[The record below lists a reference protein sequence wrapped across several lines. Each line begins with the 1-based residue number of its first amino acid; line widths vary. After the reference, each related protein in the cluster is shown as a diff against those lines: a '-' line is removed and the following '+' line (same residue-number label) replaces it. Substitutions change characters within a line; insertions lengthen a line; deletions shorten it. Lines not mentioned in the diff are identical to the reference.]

1 MPASPE
7 RTDPAPLTQSA
18 FHILLALAEAEN
30 HGYAIGKDVAASTDG
45 AIRLGSA
52 TLYRQL
58 KQMLTDGWIVEIERD
73 DEDAMGRRYYR
84 LAPRGRKILRAEAE
98 RLRDLVRLAESRRV
112 LSPSV

>member
-1 MPASPE
+1 MPGNPE
-7 RTDPAPLTQSA
+7 RTDPVPLTQSA
-18 FHILLALAEAEN
+18 FHILLALAETEN

-58 KQMLTDGWIVEIERD
+58 KQMLTDGWIVEIGD

-84 LAPRGRKILRAEAE
+84 LALRGRKILRAEAE